1 MRISTGRLTRS
12 ELPIGL
18 AAPPVSAGWS
28 QSSNRRP
35 PAQEHSDPFGM
46 KKILL
51 HEFAAFAQPGALIAT
66 FLVLL
71 MMGAGGAAIAI
82 AARGWPF

>member
-1 MRISTGRLTRS
+1 VTVILRRRNTLTHSRLT
-12 ELPIGL
+12 
-18 AAPPVSAGWS
+18 
-28 QSSNRRP
+28 
-35 PAQEHSDPFGM
+35 GM

>member
-1 MRISTGRLTRS
+1 
-12 ELPIGL
+12 
-18 AAPPVSAGWS
+18 
-28 QSSNRRP
+28 
-35 PAQEHSDPFGM
+35 M

-71 MMGAGGAAIAI
+71 MMGSGGAAIAI
-82 AARGWPF
+82 AARGWPFQ